1 MQQMQVFITENL
13 LYMFRVSGQRPSAN
27 VALLGHAGRRS
38 LPQYVI
44 WPVPEAVVTVLCTP
58 DDGFDRHPK
67 HVE

>member
-44 WPVPEAVVTVLCTP
+44 WPVPEAVVTIWYNP
-58 DDGFDRHPK
+58 YDGVDGRPK